1 MDHIVVLGAGVG
13 GAMSANM
20 LRRRLDRNDAEI
32 TIVDKSTEH
41 AYQPSFYLL
50 PFGYMEA
57 DDQFRDVRGL
67 MQSGVEFVTGE
78 VTGVDPD
85 EKTVHLADEEDDLSY
100 DYLVVSLGHRLAA
113 EATPGMAEGWEETDS
128 VFPYYYF
135 EAAMG
140 LRDALEDFDG
150 GTFVV
155 SVPDTPIKCGGAPLK
170 MTMLAEDYFQRRGI
184 RDDVDVVMTKPSD
197 AVFGVS
203 PYREKLEEIWAD
215 RDIEF
220 VDEFSV
226 SEVDHESQVI
236 HAEDGR
242 TQEYDLY
249 APVPPQYGQPALTE
263 HSPLTEG
270 DEEHDG
276 EYVTVDENTLQHTEY
291 EDVFALGDAGD
302 TPNAKTA
309 AAARKQAH
317 VVVDNLLDHMS
328 GGRMTAEYEGYA
340 ACPLLTRKGK
350 AMMAEFDYENSISA
364 PVESRMNWIMDIN
377 ILPSVYWNTWL
388 RGYDP
393 LP

>member
-20 LRRRLDRNDAEI
+20 LDRRLGGDARI
-32 TIVDKSTEH
+32 TVVDKSTEH

-50 PFGYMEA
+50 PFGYMEPEN
-57 DDQFRDVRGL
+57 QFRDVQEVMR
-67 MQSGVEFVTGE
+67 SGVEFVQDE

-85 EKTVHLADEEDDLSY
+85 AKTVDLGEESLSY
-100 DYLVVSLGHRLAA
+100 DYLIAGLGHRLAA
-113 EATPGMAEGWEETDS
+113 ESTPGMMEGWQETDS
-128 VFPYYYF
+128 VFPFYYY
-135 EAAMG
+135 EAAMDMREG
-140 LRDALEDFDG
+140 LEEFDG

-170 MTMLAEDYFQRRGI
+170 MTMLAEDYFQRQGI
-184 RDDVDVVMTKPSD
+184 RDDVDLVMTKPGD

-220 VDEFSV
+220 RGNFTVE
-226 SEVDHESQVI
+226 EVDYEAQEI
-236 HAEDGR
+236 HSAEGE
-242 TQEYDLY
+242 TQEYDFY
-249 APVPPQYGQPALTE
+249 APVPPQYGQQALTE
-263 HSPLTEG
+263 GSPLTEG
-270 DEEHDG
+270 DDEHGG
-276 EYVTVDENTLQHTEY
+276 EYVTVDKNTMQHTEY
-291 EDVFALGDAGD
+291 PDVFGIGDAGN

-317 VVVDNLLDHMS
+317 VLVDNLVDHMEDK
-328 GGRMTAEYEGYA
+328 RMTAGYHGYA
-340 ACPLLTRKGK
+340 ACPLLTKKGK
-350 AMMAEFDYENSISA
+350 AMIAEFDYEESISA
-364 PVESRMNWIMDIN
+364 PVESRLNWILDIN
-377 ILPSVYWNTWL
+377 ILPSVYWDAWL